1 MKLNPIHDRV
11 VIKRID
17 ADTQTSGGIIIPENV
32 AEKPDQGVVLAVGA
46 GRRTEDGTL
55 IPMTL
60 KENDRVLFGKTS
72 GQQVKI
78 KGEELLILRE
88 EEIFAVIEG
97 N

>member
-11 VIKRID
+11 VIKRIE
-17 ADTQTSGGIIIPENV
+17 ADTQTSGGIIIPDV
-32 AEKPDQGVVLAVGA
+32 ATEKPDQGVVLAVGQ

-60 KENDRVLFGKTS
+60 KENDRVLFGKTA
-72 GQQVKI
+72 GQAVKI

-88 EEIFAVIEG
+88 EEIFAVIEEA
-97 N
+97 